1 MSMNGHFQRATDEE
15 IAQLLAQ
22 PDRIHAFLH
31 GEGDY
36 EDRADLDIEK
46 AWHGIHYLLTGSD
59 WGGEEPLNFLV
70 GGGVE
75 VGDED
80 VGYGPARAFT
90 SDRVR
95 QIDAALSA
103 LGLDELLTRYEGQQ
117 MDREGIYPH
126 IWDRPDEEQG
136 SRENLAIRYEQ
147 VRQFVATLAR
157 DGLGML
163 VYLN

>member
-1 MSMNGHFQRATDEE
+1 MSMIGNFQHATDEE

-46 AWHGIHYLLTGSD
+46 AWHGIHFLLTGSD

-70 GGGVE
+70 SGGVK

-90 SDRVR
+90 SARVR
-95 QIDAALSA
+95 EIDAALARISA
-103 LGLDELLTRYEGQQ
+103 QDLRARYDAQKL
-117 MDREGIYPH
+117 DREGIYPH
-126 IWDRPDEEQG
+126 IWDRPDEEQ
-136 SRENLAIRYEQ
+136 SNREDLAIRYEQ